1 VSESIANRYFAG
13 KAVGRRVI
21 LPEFKFD
28 IDGGKDIAVEI
39 VGVVGNVCVNSVED
53 CDAETIYLPEKQN
66 ALRARAIA
74 HEAQLTALRG
84 QLNPHFLF
92 NSLNSI
98 QALIAE
104 NPTRAQTAVGELAS
118 LLRHSLAQGGS
129 ALVPLREGIEIVL
142 KYLAIEEMRFEENLI
157 VRVDVDPDSAA
168 CLVPRLLL
176 HPLVENAVR
185 YGMQTSSMP
194 LHVGI
199 RASAS
204 DGRLCLE
211 VSNSG
216 RWLNE
221 DRESYLR
228 EGNGIGLRLVRE
240 QLEQCYPDNFRFACV
255 PDDGW
260 VVQRIEITAVGKEQD
275 ALSSV
280 AGG

>member
-1 VSESIANRYFAG
+1 
-13 KAVGRRVI
+13 
-21 LPEFKFD
+21 
-28 IDGGKDIAVEI
+28 
-39 VGVVGNVCVNSVED
+39 
-53 CDAETIYLPEKQN
+53 
-66 ALRARAIA
+66 
-74 HEAQLTALRG
+74 
-84 QLNPHFLF
+84 
-92 NSLNSI
+92 
-98 QALIAE
+98 
-104 NPTRAQTAVGELAS
+104 
-118 LLRHSLAQGGS
+118 
-129 ALVPLREGIEIVL
+129 
-142 KYLAIEEMRFEENLI
+142 
-157 VRVDVDPDSAA
+157 
-168 CLVPRLLL
+168 
-176 HPLVENAVR
+176 
-185 YGMQTSSMP
+185 MQTSSMP